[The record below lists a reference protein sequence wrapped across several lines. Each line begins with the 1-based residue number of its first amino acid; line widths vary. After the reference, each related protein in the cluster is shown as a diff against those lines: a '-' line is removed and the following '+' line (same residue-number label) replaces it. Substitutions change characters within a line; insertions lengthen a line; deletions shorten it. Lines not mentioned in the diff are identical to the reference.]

1 MISDIDSQI
10 KKIKLS
16 LAPSISPVIL
26 GDDPIVSDDEDRSED
41 SEISEK
47 EIQQGIK
54 LKIFEIQ
61 ALKIEKD

>member
-47 EIQQGIK
+47 
-54 LKIFEIQ
+54 
-61 ALKIEKD
+61 